1 MVFDKLYEVGKT
13 QYWLST
19 IFDFQMEA
27 NNTITRPLLGV
38 TDAVSLLT
46 KFQLHKGNHS
56 LLFVGKNSLME
67 VINAAMTFIEVHHSA
82 AGTMEEVKA
91 KVESALLVQA

>member
-1 MVFDKLYEVGKT
+1 MVFDKLYEVLKT
-13 QYWLST
+13 QFWLGT

-27 NNTITRPLLGV
+27 TNTITRPLLGV

-46 KFQLHKGNHS
+46 KFQMHKGNHS
-56 LLFVGKNSLME
+56 LLFVGKHSLME
-67 VINAAMTFIEVHHSA
+67 VTTAAVAFLEVHHSA

-91 KVESALLVQA
+91 KVESDLLMQA